1 MYERLNVSGGRLE
14 QLIRNLGVPNLKSI
28 FLLHGQLNLLTSILI
43 ESAPWVLCG
52 LVIKKISD
60 TSLDTYL
67 FGSDLLVMLLL
78 KSAIKWCQEFFYLFF
93 FFFEV
98 RSVLFNPLSAS
109 VALIKTSQLICCA
122 NQLTGF
128 YMRATLALNGLLSD
142 GNNI

>member
-78 KSAIKWCQEFFYLFF
+78 KSAIKWCQGFFYLFF
-93 FFFEV
+93 FVFFEV

-109 VALIKTSQLICCA
+109 VALIKTS
-122 NQLTGF
+122 
-128 YMRATLALNGLLSD
+128 
-142 GNNI
+142 

>member
-78 KSAIKWCQEFFYLFF
+78 KSAIKWCQGFFNLFF
-93 FFFEV
+93 FFF
-98 RSVLFNPLSAS
+98 LKLDQYC
-109 VALIKTSQLICCA
+109 LIH
-122 NQLTGF
+122 
-128 YMRATLALNGLLSD
+128 
-142 GNNI
+142 